1 MIKKLYETYYEEL
14 LRFAVHLTHS
24 TAAAEDIVQETYIRA
39 IGNADVLE
47 DMGDAKCRAWLYRT
61 ARNLFIDQ
69 FRKEKHMADVM
80 AGEAAAS
87 AGFSEDDLSMAE
99 VGQMIKL
106 LSAKDRSMFWMRY
119 MEGYNATELGEIF
132 NLPPGTVRS
141 RLALARQKIS
151 SIYYKSIR

>member
-1 MIKKLYETYYEEL
+1 MIKKLYCIYYEEL
-14 LRFAVHLTHS
+14 LHFATQLTHS
-24 TAAAEDIVQETYIRA
+24 TAAAEDIVQETYVRA

-47 DMGDAKCRAWLYRT
+47 DMSDAKCRAWLYRT

-69 FRKEKHMADVM
+69 FRKEKHRADVM
-80 AGEAAAS
+80 DEEAATA
-87 AGFSEDDLSMAE
+87 AGFSEDDLSMVE

-106 LSAKDRSMFWMRY
+106 LSAEDRSIFWMRY

-132 NLPPGTVRS
+132 HLPPGTIRS